1 MLDMLSVYLNYER
14 GKASGHG
21 GLRFIVA
28 FVLFLIF
35 FKPIVWVMKITGIF
49 ALIQW
54 TGLIDPQGMFSF
66 EMAFVYFMLFA
77 VFIFTVC
84 IIGIFFSWLSTFLI
98 SSGNRSHDK

>member
-1 MLDMLSVYLNYER
+1 MLELFSVYLNYER

-21 GLRFIVA
+21 AFRFVVA

-35 FKPIVWVMKITGIF
+35 FKPIVWLMKVTGVF

-66 EMAFVYFMLFA
+66 EMAFVYFMLFF
-77 VFIFTVC
+77 V
-84 IIGIFFSWLSTFLI
+84 FLI
-98 SSGNRSHDK
+98 AVCVIGLVFSGISSFLITQGNKKA